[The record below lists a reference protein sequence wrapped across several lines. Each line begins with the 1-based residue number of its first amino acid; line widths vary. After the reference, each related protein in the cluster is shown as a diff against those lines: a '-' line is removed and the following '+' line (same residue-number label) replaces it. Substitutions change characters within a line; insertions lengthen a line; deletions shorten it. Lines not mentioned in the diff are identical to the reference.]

1 MEKTNR
7 EKEMGNT
14 GKRHRLETQVE
25 NTGGIRKLEA
35 GGKRWLETQDENTG
49 RVRRSETKV

>member
-35 GGKRWLETQDENTG
+35 GGKRWLET
-49 RVRRSETKV
+49 